1 MLRSRSHS
9 SLGSRFAAFVAF
21 GLGCCLCTAGWAADD
36 PLQELVEQN
45 KLMRAQLE
53 TQQRQLDELRA
64 QMNSVRESTA
74 STKEESAP
82 VAEPSGRKLV
92 VSGEVGIAFFAA
104 SDDGQYRNDEFRV
117 DDANLHLE
125 AQVANGTYFF
135 GELQLSKHESLD
147 EAFHLGE
154 FYVEF
159 EDVSGKLGGLE
170 RLVNVRFGRVDI
182 PFGEEYQHRDP
193 LGNPLITH
201 SLSDVW
207 GTDEGL
213 EVYGEMGRGD
223 YAFAVLNGSSKTSR
237 DFNADKSLALRIGF
251 SPASRWHFSASAMR
265 TGELKSA
272 AEPLSEVWL
281 GNNVFRNIGS
291 ARSTIHQADL
301 AEIDGRYTWS
311 TGHIWASVGRARYE
325 DNDPLSNNTRHFN
338 YYQIEG
344 MQSFGGKFYG
354 AIRFSSLRV
363 DKGYPLAGIGNFNK
377 YFLGTL
383 QTKELERVSVG
394 GGYRFNPSLV
404 LKADYTLENGELT
417 TGADRDNRMLSAQAA
432 LGF

>member
-1 MLRSRSHS
+1 MSRPRFLFSFGSH
-9 SLGSRFAAFVAF
+9 F
-21 GLGCCLCTAGWAADD
+21 GAIIALYFCCCLCPSSRASGD
-36 PLQELVEQN
+36 LVQELVEQN

-53 TQQRQLDELRA
+53 SQQRQLDELRA
-64 QMNSVRESTA
+64 QMNVVRESA
-74 STKEESAP
+74 SSTQEESAP
-82 VAEPSGRKLV
+82 ATEPSDRKV
-92 VSGEVGIAFFAA
+92 VLSGEVGIGFFAA
-104 SDDGQYRNDEFRV
+104 SNDGQYRNEEFRV

-159 EDVSGKLGGLE
+159 EDVSGKLGGAE
-170 RLVNVRFGRVDI
+170 RLANIRFGRVDI
-182 PFGEEYQHRDP
+182 PFGEEYKHRDP
-193 LGNPLITH
+193 LDNPLITH

-207 GTDEGL
+207 GTDEGV

-223 YAFAVLNGSSKTSR
+223 YAFAVLNGSTKTSR

-251 SPASRWHFSASAMR
+251 SPVPRLHFSASAMR
-265 TGELKSA
+265 TGELNSA
-272 AEPLSEVWL
+272 LEPLSEVWL

-291 ARSTIHQADL
+291 ALSTTHQGDL
-301 AEIDGRYTWS
+301 AEVDGRYTWAG
-311 TGHIWASVGRARYE
+311 GHLWAAIGRARYG
-325 DNDPLSNNTRHFN
+325 DNDPLADNTRHFN

-344 MQSFGGKFYG
+344 MQSFGRKFYG
-354 AIRFSSLRV
+354 AMRFSSLRV
-363 DKGYPLAGIGNFNK
+363 DKGYPLAGIGDFNK

-383 QTKELERVSVG
+383 QTKELERWSVG

-404 LKADYTLENGELT
+404 LKADYTMENGELT
-417 TGADRDNRMLSAQAA
+417 TGVHRDNDMLSAQAA